1 VVGAGVIGLSAARA
15 LAQDGFAVTVYER
28 DRVGSPLGSSTG
40 RSRIFR
46 RSYRH
51 VDYLKLA
58 VRAIEE
64 WRRIDPCPLR
74 ETGLLE
80 YGQGVELHAAA
91 FDEAGEEYEWLD
103 PADATRRFPEAR
115 FPEPVLWDAHA
126 GAILSDDA
134 LRALRAG
141 LDVRERSAVAD
152 PRELEAD
159 VVVAC
164 PGAWLGPM
172 FGLPLQPR
180 IEQVT
185 YFAGAPDDRPSI
197 IDHGAPDRRLHYGL
211 VAPGVGYKVGEDAA
225 RPDPWDPDRPERPI
239 DEPLQDRLVEHV
251 KRMFPG
257 FDPRPVHAEACLY
270 TMSPDGDFVLDR
282 IDGVIVCGG
291 CSGHAFKFGPLLGRL
306 VADLAG
312 GRPLPPEADR
322 FRASRLAPA

>member
-1 VVGAGVIGLSAARA
+1 M
-15 LAQDGFAVTVYER
+15 YER
-28 DRVGSPLGSSTG
+28 DRAGSPLGSSSG

-51 VDYLKLA
+51 ADYLRLA
-58 VRAIEE
+58 LRAIDE
-64 WRRIDPCPLR
+64 WRRLDPGVLR
-74 ETGLLE
+74 ATGLFE

-91 FDEAGEEYEWLD
+91 FDEVGERYEWLE
-103 PADATRRFPEAR
+103 PKDAERRFPEAR
-115 FPEPVLWDAHA
+115 FPEPVLHDACA
-126 GAILSDDA
+126 GAIMADDA
-134 LRALRAG
+134 LRALAAG
-141 LDVRERSAVAD
+141 LDVREGAAVAD

-164 PGAWLGPM
+164 PGSWLGPM

-225 RPDPWDPDRPERPI
+225 RPDPWDPDRSDRPI
-239 DEPLQDRLVEHV
+239 DQPLQDRLVDHV

-257 FDPRPVHAEACLY
+257 LDPRPVHAEACLY

-282 IDGVIVCGG
+282 IDGVTFCGG

-306 VADLAG
+306 AADLAQ
-312 GRPLPPEADR
+312 GRSLPPEADR

>member
-1 VVGAGVIGLSAARA
+1 M
-15 LAQDGFAVTVYER
+15 YER
-28 DRVGSPLGSSTG
+28 DRAGSPLGSSSG

-51 VDYLKLA
+51 PDYVRLA
-58 VRAIEE
+58 LRAIDE
-64 WRRIDPCPLR
+64 WRRLDPGVLR
-74 ETGLLE
+74 ATGLFE

-91 FDEAGEEYEWLD
+91 FDEVGERYEWLE
-103 PADATRRFPEAR
+103 PKDAERRFPEAR
-115 FPEPVLWDAHA
+115 FPEPVLHDASA
-126 GAILSDDA
+126 GAIMADDA
-134 LRALRAG
+134 LRALAAG
-141 LDVRERSAVAD
+141 LDVREGAAVAD
-152 PRELEAD
+152 PRDLEAD

-164 PGAWLGPM
+164 PGSWLGPM

-225 RPDPWDPDRPERPI
+225 RPEPWDPDRSDRPI
-239 DEPLQDRLVEHV
+239 DQPLQDRLVDHV

-257 FDPRPVHAEACLY
+257 LDPRPVHAEACLY
-270 TMSPDGDFVLDR
+270 TMSPDGDFVLDK
-282 IDGVIVCGG
+282 IDGVTLCGG

-306 VADLAG
+306 AADLAQ
-312 GRPLPPEADR
+312 GRSLPPEADR

>member
-1 VVGAGVIGLSAARA
+1 M
-15 LAQDGFAVTVYER
+15 YER
-28 DRVGSPLGSSTG
+28 DRAGSPLGSSSG

-51 VDYLKLA
+51 ADYVRLA
-58 VRAIEE
+58 LRAIEE
-64 WRRIDPCPLR
+64 WRRLDPGVLHA
-74 ETGLLE
+74 TGLFE

-91 FDEAGEEYEWLD
+91 FDEVGEEYEWLE
-103 PADATRRFPEAR
+103 PEDAEQRFPEAR
-115 FPEPVLWDAHA
+115 FPEPVLHDASA
-126 GAILSDDA
+126 GAIMADEA
-134 LRALRAG
+134 LRALAAG
-141 LDVRERSAVAD
+141 LDVREGAAVAD

-164 PGAWLGPM
+164 PGSWLGPM

-225 RPDPWDPDRPERPI
+225 RPDPWDPDRSDRPI
-239 DEPLQDRLVEHV
+239 DQPLQDRLVEHV

-257 FDPRPVHAEACLY
+257 LDPRPVHAEACLY

-282 IDGVIVCGG
+282 IDGVTLCGG

-306 VADLAG
+306 AADLAQ
-312 GRPLPPEADR
+312 GRSLPPEADR